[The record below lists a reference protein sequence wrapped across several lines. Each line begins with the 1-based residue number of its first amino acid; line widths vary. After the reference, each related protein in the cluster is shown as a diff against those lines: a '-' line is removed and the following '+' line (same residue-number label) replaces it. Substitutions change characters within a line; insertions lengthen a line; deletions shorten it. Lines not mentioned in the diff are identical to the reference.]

1 VKGPQ
6 RKLWPFLI
14 SYLVKFLYIPVRSRV
29 NTAVIFSAFC
39 FAIFPAKAI
48 AQATPTQA
56 TSPEAELRVGNQ
68 YFAKQDYANA
78 MIWYVKSADQGN
90 AQAQENVG
98 WFYEHGRGVK
108 QDYAEAM
115 AWYRKA
121 ASQADSKAEGSIG
134 WFYQQGL
141 GVSRDYAEAM
151 SWYQKAAEH
160 GNFAADTSIGW
171 LYQNGLGVKQNYS
184 EALTWYQKAAS
195 KGDVLARNNI
205 GTLYES
211 GLGVDRDPKLAM
223 ASYYQ
228 AADQGS
234 ALAERNV
241 GRLYE
246 AGLGVQQDYGKAA
259 NWFRKAAEQGDA
271 DAQVDIGWLYQNGL
285 GVHKDY
291 TAAMT
296 WYQKAAA
303 QNNGNAQNN
312 IGWLYQNG
320 FGVKL
325 DYHEAMTWYSKAA
338 EQGNARAKGNME
350 WLSRNG
356 LANDDTKP
364 ATQSAVATQP
374 ASGEKPPIVLPN
386 GIRAAQAIFAPDP
399 DYSEEARKAKLSG
412 TVVLSLVISAEG
424 VPKDIKV
431 VGPLGDGLDEKAV
444 ETIKTWKFQPAM
456 KDGEPVALPAV
467 IEVQFHLYG
476 TFYVGKVEVLGG
488 PKAENLS
495 AYLSPLIS
503 ETENCLSKIPDEKAP
518 KQAQLTLEISIAE
531 DGRVHAPSVVV
542 SSGDELLDGDVRGCI
557 SPTKMEKPLPAE
569 VKDKNFVV
577 RMQVLHNTSG
587 VSLNPTNPQVTTGSS
602 EQFYIDVAGTLS
614 KEAHWSLTGAGCDG
628 NICGTIT
635 PEGLYTAP
643 NVLPQTPIVRIVG
656 TLPGANPIPA
666 SAIILLNQKGAAV
679 SDASK

>member
-1 VKGPQ
+1 VN
-6 RKLWPFLI
+6 RAIIFL
-14 SYLVKFLYIPVRSRV
+14 
-29 NTAVIFSAFC
+29 AFC
-39 FAIFPAKAI
+39 FTTFPPKAI
-48 AQATPTQA
+48 TQGPPAQA
-56 TSPEAELRVGNQ
+56 TSPEAELNLGNQ

-78 MIWYVKSADQGN
+78 MIWYLKSAAQGN
-90 AQAQENVG
+90 ARAQENVG

-121 ASQADSKAEGSIG
+121 ATQADPQAEGFIG

-160 GNFAADTSIGW
+160 GNFAAETSIGW
-171 LYQNGLGVKQNYS
+171 LYQNGFGAKQNYS

-195 KGDVLARNNI
+195 KGDALARNNI
-205 GTLYES
+205 GSLYEN
-211 GLGVDRDPKLAM
+211 GLGVDRNPKLAM
-223 ASYYQ
+223 AWYYQ

-271 DAQVDIGWLYQNGL
+271 GAQVDIGWLYQNGL

-291 TAAMT
+291 ADAMT

-303 QNNGNAQNN
+303 QNDDNAQNN

-320 FGVKL
+320 FGVKQ
-325 DYHEAMTWYSKAA
+325 DYREAMTWYRKAS
-338 EQGNARAKGNME
+338 EQNNARAKANMD
-350 WLSRNG
+350 WLSRSG
-356 LANDDTKP
+356 LANDDTKS
-364 ATQSAVATQP
+364 TNQSAVVTQP
-374 ASGEKPPIVLPN
+374 ASGEKRPLVLPN

-444 ETIKTWKFQPAM
+444 ETIKTWKFQPAT
-456 KDGEPVALPAV
+456 KDGKPVALPAV

-476 TFYVGKVEVLGG
+476 TFYVGKVEVLGDT
-488 PKAENLS
+488 KAESLS

-503 ETENCLSKIPDEKAP
+503 ETENCLNKIQNDKAL
-518 KQAQLTLEISIAE
+518 KQAQLPVEISIGG
-531 DGRVHAPSVVV
+531 DGRVHPPSVAM
-542 SSGDELLDGDVRGCI
+542 SSGDELLDRDVCGCI
-557 SPTKMEKPLPAE
+557 SPANMGKPLPSE
-569 VKDKNFVV
+569 IKDKDLVV
-577 RMQVLHNTSG
+577 HMQVLHNTSG
-587 VSLNPTNPQVTTGSS
+587 ISLNPSHPEVTTGSS
-602 EQFYIDVAGTLS
+602 EQFYIDVAGSLS
-614 KEAHWSLTGAGCDG
+614 EEAHWRLTGVGCDG
-628 NICGTIT
+628 NSCGTISPT
-635 PEGLYTAP
+635 GLYTAP
-643 NVLPQTPIVRIVG
+643 NVLPQPPFVRVEG
-656 TLPGANPIPA
+656 TLTGANPIAA
-666 SAIILLNQKGAAV
+666 SAIILLNQKGAVV

>member
-1 VKGPQ
+1 MT
-6 RKLWPFLI
+6 
-14 SYLVKFLYIPVRSRV
+14 FLYIFLLRSHV
-29 NTAVIFSAFC
+29 NRAIIFLAFC
-39 FAIFPAKAI
+39 FATFPPKAI
-48 AQATPTQA
+48 SQDTAAQA

-68 YFAKQDYANA
+68 YFEKQDYPNA
-78 MIWYVKSADQGN
+78 ISWYRKAADQGN
-90 AQAQENVG
+90 AEAQAELG
-98 WFYEHGRGVK
+98 WLYKNGRGVK

-121 ASQADSKAEGSIG
+121 ATQANPNAEGSIG

-141 GVSRDYAEAM
+141 GVTQDYAEAM

-160 GNFAADTSIGW
+160 GNFAVQTNVGL

-184 EALTWYQKAAS
+184 EALVWYQKAAS
-195 KGDVLARNNI
+195 KGDALARNNI

-223 ASYYQ
+223 AWYYQ

-271 DAQVDIGWLYQNGL
+271 DAQVRIGWLYQNGL
-285 GVHKDY
+285 GVHEDY
-291 TAAMT
+291 AEAMT

-303 QNNGNAQNN
+303 QNDANAQNN
-312 IGWLYQNG
+312 IGWFYQNG

-325 DYHEAMTWYSKAA
+325 DYREAMTWYRKAA

-350 WLSRNG
+350 WLSRSG
-356 LANDDTKP
+356 LANNDTKP
-364 ATQSAVATQP
+364 AAQSAVAAQP
-374 ASGEKPPIVLPN
+374 ASGEKRPLLLPN

-424 VPKDIKV
+424 VPEDIKV

-456 KDGEPVALPAV
+456 KYGKPVALPAV

-476 TFYVGKVEVLGG
+476 AFYVGKVEVLGG

-495 AYLSPLIS
+495 EYLSPLVR
-503 ETENCLSKIPDEKAP
+503 ETENCLGKIPDQKAL
-518 KQAQLTLEISIAE
+518 KQAQLTLEISIEE

-542 SSGDELLDGDVRGCI
+542 SSGDELLDGEVRGCI
-557 SPTKMEKPLPAE
+557 SLTKMEKPLPAE
-569 VKDKNFVV
+569 VKDKNLVV

-614 KEAHWSLTGAGCDG
+614 KEAYWSLTGAGCDG

-643 NVLPQTPIVRIVG
+643 NALPQPAIVRIVG
-656 TLPGANPIPA
+656 TLTGANPIAA
-666 SAIILLNQKGAAV
+666 SAIISLTQKGAAV
-679 SDASK
+679 PDASK